1 MPSSHLPA
9 SYPLTSLQTCIAF
22 EVVVSTD
29 RQALAQSLAV
39 VRQAPDKFVAVL
51 VCAEAERADWQR
63 WGAESWPGLQVLGHT
78 PATTSTLLRRIVDAG
93 GGDCLAW
100 LPVGMLRS
108 PITGLTALQQ
118 GAAAAMWLPPSRV
131 PESTAQAHAVGRSGW
146 VARFSTL
153 DLDSDWGEPATWVLP
168 RFAAAGTVSGTA
180 GQLAENA
187 PRWGAVAV
195 CDGVRAPD
203 RDVAQAPA
211 ISARSRVL
219 VAIPHYRGETW
230 LAECLSSVLAQT
242 RPPEAIAVLHDGPE
256 APPEHIVAQF
266 PGVSLYRSAE
276 QVGPYALVQSLIDQT
291 DFDAVMFQDAD
302 DWSARERLALLLAE
316 AERTGAALVGCQE
329 IRVDEI
335 NGKCHAVCY
344 PLDVTG
350 AATKG
355 IGHALLHPTSL
366 LSTRLL
372 KRLGGFAT
380 GLRFGADSE
389 FFLRAA
395 FVATI
400 ANVPE
405 AAYFRRIRQAS
416 LTTAADTGDNS
427 PARKSLIKAIWEKAV
442 INSELRAQGQILD
455 LKPMSLR
462 EQVALSHISGPALLG
477 EAVMPASSLLF
488 AEPPTKGIKF
498 VSYLEPSGYG
508 LAGIAYVRGLLNAG
522 VPVHWQPLRRAGAE
536 MLPWQRQQEDAPA
549 WLQTVASDASLA
561 DLPALLAATAV
572 PVRHD
577 TVVIQS
583 EPEFMGKFLE
593 AGRRNVGY
601 TTWETDRLPA
611 HWSPL
616 LNQLQRIVVPC
627 RFNAEVFAASGVTVP
642 IRVVPHIRR
651 HQWNSF
657 TPAELQEVRRR
668 LQLPAENFIFYSI
681 ADWWGGRKNIE
692 GLLRAYAA
700 AFSSADAVSLVLK
713 TSEFASAGGPHF
725 ARLPSQ
731 QLVLSLLEKIAKD
744 LRRPLP
750 HIALLANDRL
760 SGRDIDGLHEL
771 GDAYV
776 SLTRGEGWGL
786 EAFDAATRGTPV
798 LMTAWGGQTEFLG
811 EQWAGAIPYRLVAA
825 DVWPPEKPYF
835 YSSQRWANADE
846 TAAATLMRQMVSNPA
861 YFRAETVA
869 QAERIVNRYDEGR
882 VSQELLAALSN

>member
-1 MPSSHLPA
+1 MPSNSLSA
-9 SYPLTSLQTCIAF
+9 SFPHARLRTCIAI
-22 EVVVSTD
+22 EVVPCTD
-29 RQALAQSLAV
+29 RQSLAQTLAAV
-39 VRQAPDKFVAVL
+39 QQASHEFVAVL
-51 VCAEAERADWQR
+51 VCAEAERAGWQR
-63 WGAESWPGLQVLGHT
+63 WVTKRWPDLVVLGY
-78 PATTSTLLRRIVDAG
+78 TTSTTLTLLQRIVDAG
-93 GGDCLAW
+93 RADCLAW
-100 LPVGMLRS
+100 QPAGM
-108 PITGLTALQQ
+108 PISSVTGLAALRQ
-118 GAAAAMWLPPSRV
+118 GATAAMWLAPSRV
-131 PESTAQAHAVGRSGW
+131 PESTAQAQVIGRSGW

-153 DLDSDWGEPATWVLP
+153 DLDCDWGEPATWVLP
-168 RFAAAGTVSGTA
+168 RFAAVDSVSATA
-180 GQLAENA
+180 GRLTGGGHC
-187 PRWGAVAV
+187 WGAVAV

-203 RDVAQAPA
+203 RDLAQAPA

-219 VAIPHYRGETW
+219 VVIPHYRGEAW

-242 RPPEAIAVLHDGPE
+242 RPPEAIVVLHDGPE

-276 QVGPYALVQSLIDQT
+276 QVGPYALVQSMIDQT

-316 AERTGAALVGCQE
+316 AERAGAELVGCQE

-335 NGKCHAVCY
+335 NGKCNAVCY

-405 AAYFRRIRQAS
+405 AAYFRRIRPAS
-416 LTTAADTGDNS
+416 LTTAADTGDDS

-442 INSELRAQGQILD
+442 INSELRVQGQTPD
-455 LKPMSLR
+455 LKPMNR
-462 EQVALSHISGPALLG
+462 RKQVALSHISGPALLG
-477 EAVMPASSLLF
+477 EAVKAGASLLF
-488 AEPPTKGIKF
+488 AAPRAEAIKF

-508 LAGIAYVRGLLNAG
+508 LAGIAYVRGLVNAG

-536 MLPWQRQQEDAPA
+536 MVPWQRQQEDAPA
-549 WLQTVASDASLA
+549 WLQTVASDASLV
-561 DLPALLAATAV
+561 DLPALLAATAA

-577 TVVIQS
+577 TVVIQTV
-583 EPEFMGKFLE
+583 PEFMGKFLE

-601 TTWETDRLPA
+601 TTWETDRLPS

-627 RFNAEVFAASGVTVP
+627 RFNAEVFAAGGVTVP

-651 HQWNSF
+651 HQWNPF
-657 TPAELQEVRRR
+657 TPLELQKLRQQ
-668 LQLPAENFIFYSI
+668 LQVPAGNFVFYSI

-700 AFSSADAVSLVLK
+700 AFSGSDAVSLVLK

-725 ARLPSQ
+725 PRLPTQ
-731 QLVLSLLEKIAKD
+731 QLVQLLLEQLAKN

-750 HIALLANDRL
+750 HIALVANNRL

-786 EAFDAATRGTPV
+786 GAFDAATRGTPV

-811 EQWAGAIPYRLVAA
+811 EQWAGAIPYRLGPA
-825 DVWPPEKPYF
+825 DVWPPEKPSF

-861 YFRAETVA
+861 CFRAETVA
-869 QAERIVNRYDEGR
+869 QAEWIANRYDEGK
-882 VSQELLAALSN
+882 VSRELLAALSD

>member
-1 MPSSHLPA
+1 MPANRLPA
-9 SYPLTSLQTCIAF
+9 SVSHTRLQTCIAI
-22 EVVVSTD
+22 EVVPSTD
-29 RQALAQSLAV
+29 RQALARRLAAV
-39 VRQAPDKFVAVL
+39 QQASHEFVAVL

-63 WGAESWPGLQVLGHT
+63 WAAERWPDLPVLGHT
-78 PATTSTLLRRIVDAG
+78 PATTHSLMRRIVDAG
-93 GGDCLAW
+93 RADCLAW
-100 LPVGMLRS
+100 LPVGMLIS
-108 PITGLTALQQ
+108 SINGLTALRQ
-118 GAAAAMWLPPSRV
+118 GAAAAMWLPLISA
-131 PESTAQAHAVGRSGW
+131 PECTAHPHPISRSGW
-146 VARFSTL
+146 VARFSAL
-153 DLDSDWGEPATWVLP
+153 DLDGDWGAPARWVLP
-168 RFAAAGTVSGTA
+168 RFAAADTASGI
-180 GQLAENA
+180 GRLA
-187 PRWGAVAV
+187 RDGHWWGAVAV
-195 CDGVRAPD
+195 CNGVSAPD
-203 RDVAQAPA
+203 RDVAQPPA
-211 ISARSRVL
+211 ITAHSRVL
-219 VAIPHYRGETW
+219 VVIPHYRGEAW
-230 LAECLSSVLAQT
+230 LAECLRSVLAQS
-242 RPPEAIAVLHDGPE
+242 RAPEAIAVLHDGPE
-256 APPEHIVAQF
+256 PPPAQIVAQF
-266 PGVSLYRSAE
+266 SGVSLYRSSV

-316 AERTGAALVGCQE
+316 AERTGAELVGCQE

-335 NGKCHAVCY
+335 NGNCYAVCH
-344 PLDVTG
+344 PLDVSRAVAG
-350 AATKG
+350 EIG
-355 IGHALLHPTSL
+355 ITLLHPTSL

-395 FVATI
+395 FAATI
-400 ANVPE
+400 ANIPE
-405 AAYFRRIRQAS
+405 AAYFRRIRPAS
-416 LTTAADTGDNS
+416 LTTAADTGNDS
-427 PARKSLIKAIWEKAV
+427 PARKSLVSAIWEKAAV
-442 INSELRAQGQILD
+442 NRQLYEQGKAPD
-455 LKPMSLR
+455 LKPMSCR
-462 EQVALSHISGPALLG
+462 EQVALSHVSGPALLG
-477 EAVMPASSLLF
+477 EAAQAASPLLF
-488 AEPPTKGIKF
+488 AAPRAEAIKF

-508 LAGIAYVRGLLNAG
+508 LAGVAYVRGLVNAG
-522 VPVHWQPLRRAGAE
+522 VPVHWQPLRRAGAD

-561 DLPALLAATAV
+561 DLPALLAATAA

-577 TVVIQS
+577 TVVIQTV
-583 EPEFMGKFLE
+583 PEFMGKFLE

-601 TTWETDRLPA
+601 TTWETDRLPS

-627 RFNAEVFAASGVTVP
+627 RFNAEVFAAGGVTVP

-651 HQWNSF
+651 HQWNPF
-657 TPAELQEVRRR
+657 TPRELQHLRQQ
-668 LQLPAENFIFYSI
+668 LQLPSGNFVFYSI

-700 AFSSADAVSLVLK
+700 AFTSTDAVSLILK

-725 ARLPSQ
+725 PRLPTR
-731 QLVLSLLEKIAKD
+731 QLVLSLLEQLAKD

-750 HIALLANDRL
+750 HIALVANDRL

-786 EAFDAATRGTPV
+786 GAFDAATRGTPV

-811 EQWAGAIPYRLVAA
+811 EQWAGAIPYRLGPA
-825 DVWPPEKPYF
+825 DVWPPEKPSF

-846 TAAATLMRQMVSNPA
+846 TAAATLMWQVVSNPA

-869 QAERIVNRYDEGR
+869 QAEWIANRYDEGK
-882 VSQELLAALSN
+882 VSRELLAALSD